1 MTPRVLV
8 TTRPMVLAWLCLV
21 ATSVACSSPVSPTS
35 PTSAAPPQVSASLTT
50 IRPGDTVTFS
60 LSGFATDRRVLWQF
74 TTSDLAPV
82 AFVPIIAG
90 PGGSSPSPTDT
101 HRTTVQV
108 VRVSQPTR
116 FIAEAWS
123 IPGFSDNPP
132 AALIASL
139 GIDALP

>member
-1 MTPRVLV
+1 MTF
-8 TTRPMVLAWLCLV
+8 T
-21 ATSVACSSPVSPTS
+21 
-35 PTSAAPPQVSASLTT
+35 
-50 IRPGDTVTFS
+50 

-82 AFVPIIAG
+82 AFVPLIAG

-123 IPGFSDNPP
+123 SPGFGDNPP